1 MNASNLPPL
10 GSAVRLHGQ
19 KSPIMII
26 GYGPGNAEDNVR
38 AHYLGVNYPF
48 GLNPALCS
56 LAFNHD
62 EILEV
67 TFEGYTAPIT
77 IEG

>member
-1 MNASNLPPL
+1 MNASNLLPL
-10 GSAVRLHGQ
+10 GSVVRLHDQ

-26 GYGPGNAEDNVR
+26 GYGPGNSEDKVR

-62 EILEV
+62 EISEV
-67 TFEGYTAPIT
+67 TFEGYTVPVAV
-77 IEG
+77 EG

>member
-1 MNASNLPPL
+1 MNTNNLLPL
-10 GSAVRLHGQ
+10 GSVVRLHEQ

-26 GYGPGNAEDNVR
+26 GYGPGNAEDKVR

-56 LAFNHD
+56 LAFNHE
-62 EILEV
+62 EICEV
-67 TFEGYTAPIT
+67 TFEGYKEPVAG
-77 IEG
+77 EE